1 MEGNAT
7 ILLLLLFFFSTQ
19 AKKIRI
25 RGMVNFEERERE
37 VSLFGN
43 GIRNLRNRLLI
54 VALRYFKMIIVLIS
68 NKFLFAYRVVGLDR
82 IK

>member
-37 VSLFGN
+37 VSLFGD
-43 GIRNLRNRLLI
+43 GIRNLRNRL
-54 VALRYFKMIIVLIS
+54 F
-68 NKFLFAYRVVGLDR
+68 DR
-82 IK
+82 GFEIF

>member
-1 MEGNAT
+1 MEGNAI

-25 RGMVNFEERERE
+25 RGMVNFEERE
-37 VSLFGN
+37 VSLFGD